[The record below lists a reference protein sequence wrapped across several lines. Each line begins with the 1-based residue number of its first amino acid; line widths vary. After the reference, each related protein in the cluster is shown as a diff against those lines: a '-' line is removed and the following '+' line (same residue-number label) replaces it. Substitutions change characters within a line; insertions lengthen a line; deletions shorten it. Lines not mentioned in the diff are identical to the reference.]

1 MKTDMTLL
9 EKDSTPTI
17 AELKAFFKDH
27 DFSTQVSKYDPMT
40 ATDEQNRVYIKAKK
54 YFLSSWNA
62 QMKLLTG
69 KGSLINF
76 TSNAPVRCL
85 EEATENLV
93 AGAVMEILADETL
106 CESIIDSMLT
116 ALEGD
121 ITAELEKYAEAHKKA
136 VEDLTEEEFAFVF
149 DQFANLFLSV
159 MMNKLMQVESVPEI
173 MGVSKELGAH
183 EDFANTPNT
192 NYDKIDFKRQWSHTR
207 SRVGEMES
215 LDQIEKTE
223 HTAPDS
229 ATEFTDEDPQA
240 HLEMIETIKEFYAF
254 LGDETDIKI
263 FKLSA
268 DGYTQK
274 QIAERLGFKTHSAV
288 GKRLKKIEEKRA
300 MFLATKIFE

>member
-9 EKDSTPTI
+9 EKDGAPTI
-17 AELKAFFKDH
+17 AELKAFFGDH

-40 ATDEQNRVYIKAKK
+40 APEEQNKVYIKAKK
-54 YFLSSWNA
+54 YFLSSWNK

-85 EEATENLV
+85 EEANENLV
-93 AGAVMEILADETL
+93 AGAVMEILSDETL
-106 CESIIDSMLT
+106 CECIIDSMLT

-121 ITAELEKYAEAHKKA
+121 ITAEIKKYAKAHNKT
-136 VEDLTEEEFAFVF
+136 VEELTEEELALVF
-149 DQFANLFLSV
+149 DQFADLFLSV

-173 MGVSKELGAH
+173 MGVSKEIGAH
-183 EDFANTPNT
+183 EDFANTANT
-192 NYDKIDFKRQWSHTR
+192 NFDKIDFKRQRDHTR

-223 HTAPDS
+223 HTAPEA
-229 ATEFTDEDPQA
+229 ATEFTEEDPQA
-240 HLEMIETIKEFYAF
+240 HLEMVETIKEFYTF

-263 FKLSA
+263 FKLKA

-274 QIAERLGFKTHSAV
+274 QIAELLGFKTHSAV
-288 GKRLKKIEEKRA
+288 GKRLRKIEEKRLE
-300 MFLATKIFE
+300 FLKTRR

>member
-1 MKTDMTLL
+1 MKADMTLL
-9 EKDSTPTI
+9 EKDSAPTI
-17 AELKAFFKDH
+17 AELKAFFRDH

-40 ATDEQNRVYIKAKK
+40 AYEEQNRVYIKAKK
-54 YFLSSWNA
+54 HFLSSWNK

-85 EEATENLV
+85 EEANENLV
-93 AGAVMEILADETL
+93 AGVVMEILTDETL
-106 CESIIDSMLT
+106 CERIIDSMLT

-121 ITAELEKYAEAHKKA
+121 ITAELEKHAKAHNKT
-136 VEDLTEEEFAFVF
+136 VEDLTEEEFTFVF
-149 DQFANLFLSV
+149 DQFADLFLSV
-159 MMNKLMQVESVPEI
+159 MMNKLLQVESVPEI
-173 MGVSKELGAH
+173 VGVSKEIGAH
-183 EDFANTPNT
+183 EDFARTANT

-229 ATEFTDEDPQA
+229 ATEFSDENPQA
-240 HLEMIETIKEFYAF
+240 HLEMVETIKEFYEF
-254 LGDETDIKI
+254 LGDETDVKI
-263 FKLSA
+263 FKLKA
-268 DGYTQK
+268 NGYTQK

-288 GKRLKKIEEKRA
+288 GKRLKKIEEKQKEFWI
-300 MFLATKIFE
+300 MQNT